1 MMLIIDIWRELI
13 NKDSVTQKIRVTASK
28 IIIQIF
34 IVWIQLLPFK
44 YNFIFFNSNIINFIG
59 CIYINHKNTNRF

>member
-1 MMLIIDIWRELI
+1 MLIIDIWRELI
-13 NKDSVTQKIRVTASK
+13 NKDSVTQKIRVTVSK
-28 IIIQIF
+28 VIIQIF

-44 YNFIFFNSNIINFIG
+44 YNFIFFSNNTINFIG